1 MYFPLMNY
9 QFSQIIGY
17 PVTSVLISKLEQGPG
32 VLEALVSVVSLTQH
46 PEPDRTGG
54 QGRGRLA
61 SQVRARAA
69 GGDTERRP
77 DTIKSEFWDLHF
89 PFKQSV

>member
-1 MYFPLMNY
+1 MVSVYFPLMNY
-9 QFSQIIGY
+9 QFSQIIDY
-17 PVTSVLISKLEQGPG
+17 PLTSVLISKLEQGSG

-61 SQVRARAA
+61 SQVGARAA
-69 GGDTERRP
+69 GRDAERRP
-77 DTIKSEFWDLHF
+77 DIITSEY
-89 PFKQSV
+89 